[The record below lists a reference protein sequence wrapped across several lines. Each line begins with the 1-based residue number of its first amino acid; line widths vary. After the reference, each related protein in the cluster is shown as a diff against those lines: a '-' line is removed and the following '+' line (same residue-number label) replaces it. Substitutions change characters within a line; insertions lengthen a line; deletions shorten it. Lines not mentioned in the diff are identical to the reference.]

1 MWTAGALPEAL
12 PGHMTP
18 NTEAM
23 NINPIKRVN
32 LSDLVFEQMK
42 NLILSGEWVPGLH
55 LPSESTL
62 ANMFGVSRIT
72 VRQCIHRMVALGLAE
87 TRPGEGTFIRAP
99 SPGQSIYSLVPVA
112 YLSDDN
118 MLSMLEF
125 RKAIEGYTAEL
136 ATKKADA
143 DDIAKLTMILAS
155 MERKKHDVEKF
166 SEEDYN
172 FHHELAAICRNPLIL
187 ESYNL
192 ISDMLRS
199 AMKSIVAKR
208 GPTQGLYYHK
218 ALLDRII
225 AKDAEGCRV
234 LMTQHID
241 DTYAD
246 MVSIIAANRQKP
258 PLTAE

>member
-1 MWTAGALPEAL
+1 MQ
-12 PGHMTP
+12 P
-18 NTEAM
+18 NIEAM
-23 NINPIKRVN
+23 NIKPIKRVN

-42 NLILSGEWVPGLH
+42 NLILSGEWAPGLH

-62 ANMFGVSRIT
+62 AKLFGVSRVT

-87 TRPGEGTFIRAP
+87 THPGKGTFIRTL
-99 SPGQSIYSLVPVA
+99 SPGQSISGLVPIA

-118 MLSMLEF
+118 MLSVLEF

-136 ATKKADA
+136 AAKKADA
-143 DDIAKLTMILAS
+143 DDIAKLTMILNN
-155 MERKKHDVEKF
+155 MEQNKHDVEKF

-172 FHHELAAICRNPLIL
+172 FHHELAVICRNPLIL

-192 ISDMLRS
+192 ISDILRS
-199 AMKSIVAKR
+199 AMKRIVAKR
-208 GPTQGLYYHK
+208 GYTQGLYYHH

-234 LMTQHID
+234 MMSQHID
-241 DTYAD
+241 DTYND
-246 MVSIIAANRQKP
+246 MASIISANK
-258 PLTAE
+258 

>member
-1 MWTAGALPEAL
+1 MS
-12 PGHMTP
+12 
-18 NTEAM
+18 
-23 NINPIKRVN
+23 INPIKRVN

-42 NLILSGEWVPGLH
+42 NLILSGEWMPGLH

-62 ANMFGVSRIT
+62 ATLFGVSRIT

-87 TRPGEGTFIRAP
+87 TRPGEGTFIRTL
-99 SPGQSIYSLVPVA
+99 SPGQSICGLVPVA

-118 MLSMLEF
+118 MLSVLEF

-143 DDIAKLTMILAS
+143 DDIAKLTMILAN
-155 MERKKHDVEKF
+155 MEQSKHDVEKF

-225 AKDAEGCRV
+225 TKDSEGCRV
-234 LMTQHID
+234 LMSQHID

-246 MVSIIAANRQKP
+246 MVSIISANKQRP
-258 PLTAE
+258 PFTAE

>member
-1 MWTAGALPEAL
+1 MWTVGALPAAL

-18 NTEAM
+18 NIEAM

-32 LSDLVFEQMK
+32 LSDHVFEEMK
-42 NLILSGEWVPGLH
+42 NLILTGEWVPGLH

-62 ANMFGVSRIT
+62 AGLFGVSRVT

-87 TRPGEGTFIRAP
+87 TRSGEGTFIRTL
-99 SPGQSIYSLVPVA
+99 SPGQSISGLVPVA

-118 MLSMLEF
+118 MLSVLEF

-136 ATKKADA
+136 AAKKADA
-143 DDIAKLTMILAS
+143 DDIAKLSMILAD
-155 MERKKHDVEKF
+155 MEHKKHDVEKF
-166 SEEDYN
+166 SEADYN
-172 FHHELAAICRNPLIL
+172 FHHELAVICRNPLIL

-208 GPTQGLYYHK
+208 GHTQGLYYHR
-218 ALLDRII
+218 ALLERII

-234 LMTQHID
+234 LMSQHID
-241 DTYAD
+241 DTYDD
-246 MVSIIAANRQKP
+246 MVSIISANK
-258 PLTAE
+258 

>member
-1 MWTAGALPEAL
+1 
-12 PGHMTP
+12 
-18 NTEAM
+18 M
-23 NINPIKRVN
+23 NIHPIKRVN

-42 NLILSGEWVPGLH
+42 NLILSGEWMPGLH

-62 ANMFGVSRIT
+62 AKLFGVSRVT

-87 TRPGEGTFIRAP
+87 THPGEGTFIRTL
-99 SPGQSIYSLVPVA
+99 SPGHSISGLVPVA

-118 MLSMLEF
+118 MLSVLEF

-136 ATKKADA
+136 AAKKADA
-143 DDIAKLTMILAS
+143 DDIAKLIMILDN
-155 MERKKHDVEKF
+155 MEQKKHDVEKF

-172 FHHELAAICRNPLIL
+172 FHHGLAVICRNPLIL

-192 ISDMLRS
+192 ISDILRS
-199 AMKSIVAKR
+199 AMKGIVAKR
-208 GPTQGLYYHK
+208 GYSQGLYYHH

-234 LMTQHID
+234 LMSQHID
-241 DTYAD
+241 DTYKD
-246 MVSIIAANRQKP
+246 MVSTIPANNSNR
-258 PLTAE
+258 A